1 MFCLAANSRGFGFGK
16 VQGVVQMAV
25 DFTEKAKRYQ
35 AIDEIIASGRN
46 LKWKDII
53 LELGSKYGIKT
64 SRTSFFRDIQ
74 DLQEKYQA
82 PIDTDFETS
91 GYFYT
96 DPQYR
101 LPRFYTDEN
110 AAKAAKLIKTLMDMV
125 KGNPLY
131 KEAKEVFESLSIEN
145 HDLALEN
152 IRISKRPENDRIIF
166 VGAPNKNIPAETW
179 RLIDK
184 ALKENLVIT
193 FDYKSLTDTK
203 AHKRRVQPWQLIFDN
218 GNWNLHALDVIKNG
232 RRRYSLSEM
241 KNIQLTKEVFSLP
254 KDYDFRKMTVGS
266 FGCMSHDFFHDYKIH
281 LHGYAARYAKNRL
294 WGENQTIVAD
304 KKNPGPDGD
313 GIILSF
319 RSNQLYSI
327 CRWTWQWADE
337 AMPLAPKELVDDWM
351 AKRER
356 INKI

>member
-1 MFCLAANSRGFGFGK
+1 
-16 VQGVVQMAV
+16 MAV

-35 AIDEIIASGRN
+35 AIDQIIASGRK
-46 LKWKDII
+46 LKWNQII
-53 LELGSKYGIKT
+53 LELRDVYGIQT
-64 SRTSFFRDIQ
+64 SNTTFFRDIG
-74 DLQEKYQA
+74 DMQEKYQA

-96 DPQYR
+96 DPKYR

-110 AAKAAKLIKTLMDMV
+110 AAKAARLIKTLMERV

-131 KEAKEVFESLSIEN
+131 KEAQEVFESLAIESRDLSIEN
-145 HDLALEN
+145 
-152 IRISKRPENDRIIF
+152 IKVSKKSDNDRIIF
-166 VGAPNKNIPAETW
+166 VGAPNKDIPAETW

-184 ALKENLVIT
+184 ALQENLVIT

-203 AHKRRVQPWQLIFDN
+203 PKKRRVQPWQLIYDN

-241 KNIQLTKEVFSLP
+241 KNIQLTKEVFRLP
-254 KDYDFRKMTVGS
+254 KDYDFRKMTMGS
-266 FGCMSHDFFHDYKIH
+266 FGCMCHDTKLDYKIH
-281 LHGYAARYAKNRL
+281 LHGYAARVSKNRV
-294 WGENQTIVAD
+294 WGENQSITPD

-319 RSNQLYSI
+319 TSNQLFAIQS
-327 CRWTWQWADE
+327 WVWKWAGE
-337 AMPLAPKELVDDWM
+337 AWPLEPKELVDDWKERR
-351 AKRER
+351 KRVNEV
-356 INKI
+356 KV

>member
-1 MFCLAANSRGFGFGK
+1 
-16 VQGVVQMAV
+16 MAI

-35 AIDEIIASGRN
+35 AIDQIIASGRK
-46 LKWKDII
+46 LKWNQIIDELRDEYDI
-53 LELGSKYGIKT
+53 ETSK
-64 SRTSFFRDIQ
+64 SQFFRDIGE
-74 DLQEKYQA
+74 LQEKYQA

-96 DPQYR
+96 DPKYR

-110 AAKAAKLIKTLMDMV
+110 AAKAARLIKTLMDRV

-131 KEAKEVFESLSIEN
+131 KEAQEVFESLAIESRDLSIEN
-145 HDLALEN
+145 
-152 IRISKRPENDRIIF
+152 IKISKKSNNDRIIF
-166 VGAPNKNIPAETW
+166 VGAPNKDIPAETW

-184 ALKENLVIT
+184 ALQENLVIT

-203 AHKRRVQPWQLIFDN
+203 PKKRRVQPWQLIYDN

-241 KNIQLTKEVFSLP
+241 KNIQLTKEVFRLP
-254 KDYDFRKMTVGS
+254 KDYDFRKMTMGS
-266 FGCMSHDFFHDYKIH
+266 FGCMCHDTKLDYKIH
-281 LHGYAARYAKNRL
+281 LHGYAARYARNRV
-294 WGENQTIVAD
+294 WGEEQKIVPD

-313 GIILSF
+313 GIILTF

-327 CRWTWQWADE
+327 QRWTWQWASE
-337 AMPLAPKELVDDWM
+337 AWPLEPKELVDDWLERR
-351 AKRER
+351 KRVNEV
-356 INKI
+356 KV

>member
-1 MFCLAANSRGFGFGK
+1 
-16 VQGVVQMAV
+16 MAI

-35 AIDEIIASGRN
+35 AIDQIIASGRK
-46 LKWKDII
+46 LKWNQIIDELRDEYDI
-53 LELGSKYGIKT
+53 ETSK
-64 SRTSFFRDIQ
+64 SQFFRDIGE
-74 DLQEKYQA
+74 LQEKYQA

-96 DPQYR
+96 DPKYR

-110 AAKAAKLIKTLMDMV
+110 AAKAARLIKTLMDRV

-131 KEAKEVFESLSIEN
+131 KEAQEVFESLAIESRDLSIEN
-145 HDLALEN
+145 IKINKKPD
-152 IRISKRPENDRIIF
+152 NDRIIF
-166 VGAPNKNIPAETW
+166 VGAPNKDIPAETW

-184 ALKENLVIT
+184 ALQENLVIT

-203 AHKRRVQPWQLIFDN
+203 PKKRRVQPWQLIYDN

-241 KNIQLTKEVFSLP
+241 KNIQLTKEVFRLP
-254 KDYDFRKMTVGS
+254 KDYDFRKMTMGS
-266 FGCMSHDFFHDYKIH
+266 FGCMCHDTKLDYKIH
-281 LHGYAARYAKNRL
+281 LHGYAARVSKNRV
-294 WGENQTIVAD
+294 WGENQTIVPD

-319 RSNQLYSI
+319 TSNQLFAIQS
-327 CRWTWQWADE
+327 WVWKWAGE
-337 AMPLAPKELVDDWM
+337 AWPIEPKELVNDWK
-351 AKRER
+351 KRRKRVNEV
-356 INKI
+356 KV

>member
-1 MFCLAANSRGFGFGK
+1 
-16 VQGVVQMAV
+16 MAV

-35 AIDEIIASGRN
+35 AIDQIIASGRK
-46 LKWKDII
+46 LKWNQII
-53 LELGSKYGIKT
+53 SELRQNYGIKT
-64 SRTSFFRDIQ
+64 SSTTFFRDIE

-96 DPQYR
+96 DPKYR
-101 LPRFYTDEN
+101 LPRFYTDQN
-110 AAKAAKLIKTLMDMV
+110 AAKAARLIKTLMDRV

-131 KEAKEVFESLSIEN
+131 KEAQEVFESLAIESRDLSIEN
-145 HDLALEN
+145 
-152 IRISKRPENDRIIF
+152 IKISKKSDNDRIIF
-166 VGAPNKNIPAETW
+166 VGAPNKDIPAETW

-184 ALKENLVIT
+184 ALQENLVIT

-203 AHKRRVQPWQLIFDN
+203 PKKRRVQPWQLIYDN

-241 KNIQLTKEVFSLP
+241 KNIQLTKEVFRLP
-254 KDYDFRKMTVGS
+254 KDYDFRKMTMGS
-266 FGCMSHDFFHDYKIH
+266 FGCMCHDTKLDYKIH
-281 LHGYAARYAKNRL
+281 LHGYAARVSKNRV
-294 WGENQTIVAD
+294 WGENQNIVPD

-319 RSNQLYSI
+319 TSNQLFAIQS
-327 CRWTWQWADE
+327 WVWKWAGE
-337 AMPLAPKELVDDWM
+337 SWPIEPKELVDDWKERR
-351 AKRER
+351 KRVNEV
-356 INKI
+356 KV

>member
-1 MFCLAANSRGFGFGK
+1 
-16 VQGVVQMAV
+16 MAI

-35 AIDEIIASGRN
+35 AIDQIIASGRK
-46 LKWKDII
+46 LKWNQII
-53 LELGSKYGIKT
+53 LELRDVYDIEISK
-64 SRTSFFRDIQ
+64 SQFFRDIE

-96 DPQYR
+96 DPKYR
-101 LPRFYTDEN
+101 LPRFYTDQN
-110 AAKAAKLIKTLMDMV
+110 AAKAARLIKTLMNRV

-131 KEAKEVFESLSIEN
+131 KEAQEMFESLAIESRDLSIEN
-145 HDLALEN
+145 
-152 IRISKRPENDRIIF
+152 IKISKKSDNDRIIF
-166 VGAPNKNIPAETW
+166 VGAPNKDIPAETW

-184 ALKENLVIT
+184 ALQENLVIT

-203 AHKRRVQPWQLIFDN
+203 PKKRRVQPWQLIYDN

-241 KNIQLTKEVFSLP
+241 KNIQLTKEVFRLP
-254 KDYDFRKMTVGS
+254 KDYDFRKMTMGS
-266 FGCMSHDFFHDYKIH
+266 FGCMCHDKKLDYKIH
-281 LHGYAARYAKNRL
+281 LHGYAARVSKNRV
-294 WGENQTIVAD
+294 WGENQTIVPD

-319 RSNQLYSI
+319 TSNQLFAIQS
-327 CRWTWQWADE
+327 WVWKWAGE
-337 AMPLAPKELVDDWM
+337 AWPIEPKELVDDWKERR
-351 AKRER
+351 KRVNEV
-356 INKI
+356 KV

>member
-1 MFCLAANSRGFGFGK
+1 
-16 VQGVVQMAV
+16 MAI

-35 AIDEIIASGRN
+35 AIDQIIASGRK
-46 LKWKDII
+46 LKWNQII
-53 LELGSKYGIKT
+53 LELRDVYDIEISK
-64 SRTSFFRDIQ
+64 SQFFRDIGE
-74 DLQEKYQA
+74 LQEKYQA

-96 DPQYR
+96 DPKYR

-110 AAKAAKLIKTLMDMV
+110 AAKAARLIKTLMDRV

-131 KEAKEVFESLSIEN
+131 KEAQELFESLAIESRDLSIEN
-145 HDLALEN
+145 
-152 IRISKRPENDRIIF
+152 IKISKKSDNDRIIF
-166 VGAPNKNIPAETW
+166 VGAPNKDIPAETW

-184 ALKENLVIT
+184 ALQENLVIT

-203 AHKRRVQPWQLIFDN
+203 PKKRRVQPWQLIYDN

-241 KNIQLTKEVFSLP
+241 KNIQLTKEVFRLP
-254 KDYDFRKMTVGS
+254 KDYDFRKMTMGS
-266 FGCMSHDFFHDYKIH
+266 FGCMCHDTKLDYKIH
-281 LHGYAARYAKNRL
+281 LHGYAARVSKNRV
-294 WGENQTIVAD
+294 WGENQSIVPD

-319 RSNQLYSI
+319 TSNQLFAIQS
-327 CRWTWQWADE
+327 WVWKWAGE
-337 AMPLAPKELVDDWM
+337 AWPIEPKELVNDWKERR
-351 AKRER
+351 KRVNEV
-356 INKI
+356 KV